1 MQELIPLEICAPLRI
16 QTLARMLSRS
26 VQAYVLVD
34 PRIADHFLGGE
45 PCQWHCQYS
54 GSFPHTTMVNPSDPQ
69 AAALLAH
76 IVSQITSNVD
86 FLVSQNYMSQSD
98 ASIIVSKLTTD
109 AVVNQ
114 PASRAQVMLVGAP

>member
-1 MQELIPLEICAPLRI
+1 
-16 QTLARMLSRS
+16 
-26 VQAYVLVD
+26 
-34 PRIADHFLGGE
+34 
-45 PCQWHCQYS
+45 
-54 GSFPHTTMVNPSDPQ
+54 MVNPSDPQ

-98 ASIIVSKLTTD
+98 ASIIVSKLTTG

-114 PASRAQVMLVGAP
+114 PASRAQVMPVGAPQAPHRRGMLAPPARKVQARALWAYNKDGQVCTPPLSTSTLVNRGSLGTK